1 MTSRQ
6 HSAQSSTA
14 QPPSGAP
21 SGGRLFGKRSKRVLP
36 GFALSLGISL
46 FFVSLVL
53 LLPISGLVVETSGM
67 GWARFWQ
74 VITDPRVLESYK
86 VTLWT
91 ALAASLFNG
100 VFGLLLAWVL
110 VRYEF
115 PGKRLVDAVVDLPF
129 ALPTAVAGITLVAL
143 FSQNGWYGQ
152 WLTQLG
158 VNVAFTP
165 LGIVVAMSFTSIP
178 FVVRTVQPVLEDL
191 APEDEEAAI
200 TLGASDTRV
209 FRQVVFPAI
218 WPALVT
224 GIALSF
230 TRSLGEF
237 GAIIFIAGNM
247 PYVSEVTSLMI
258 FIRLQEFD
266 YAAASAIASVVLL
279 VSLVLLFAINLWQAR
294 FLRRLAGR

>member
-1 MTSRQ
+1 MTPQ
-6 HSAQSSTA
+6 HLSAA
-14 QPPSGAP
+14 PPVRRFFGQ
-21 SGGRLFGKRSKRVLP
+21 GGKRVLP
-36 GFALSLGISL
+36 GLTLSLGISL
-46 FFVSLVL
+46 LFVSLVL
-53 LLPISGLVVETSGM
+53 LLPMSGLVVETSDM
-67 GWARFWQ
+67 GLARFWA
-74 VITDPRVLESYK
+74 VITDPRVLKSYQ

-110 VRYEF
+110 VRYSF
-115 PGKRLVDAVVDLPF
+115 PGKRLIDAMVDLPF
-129 ALPTAVAGITLVAL
+129 ALPTAVAGITLAGL
-143 FSQNGWYGQ
+143 FAQNGWYGQ
-152 WLTQLG
+152 WLAQLG
-158 VNVAFTP
+158 IQVAFTP
-165 LGIVVAMSFTSIP
+165 LGIVVAMAFTSIP
-178 FVVRTVQPVLEDL
+178 FVVRTVQPVLEDM

-200 TLGASDTRV
+200 TLGASDARV
-209 FRQVVFPAI
+209 FGRVIFPTV
-218 WPALVT
+218 WPALMT
-224 GIALSF
+224 GMALSF

-279 VSLVLLFAINLWQAR
+279 VSLVLLFSINLWQAR